1 MDTTISLQGRTAEPA
16 PVRALVRLESLV
28 LLAAALVLYA
38 QHGGGWGRFALW
50 FLAPD
55 LSFVG
60 WLGGPRA
67 GAIAYNAVHSLA
79 GPIAL
84 ALVGLTAPSL
94 LPFALIWVAHIAAD
108 RVLGYGLR

>member
-1 MDTTISLQGRTAEPA
+1 MATTISLRTGFEK
-16 PVRALVRLESLV
+16 LEAFV

-38 QHGGGWGRFALW
+38 HVGGGWGRFALL

-55 LSFVG
+55 LSFAA
-60 WLGGPRA
+60 WLAGPRA
-67 GAIAYNAVHSLA
+67 GAVVYDLVHNLG

-84 ALVGLTAPSL
+84 ALASLAMPSL
-94 LPFALIWVAHIAAD
+94 LPLSLIWLAHIAAD